1 MPLRTLFLR
10 EYPLLFAKV
19 CNLCQLRHSDVLRQK
34 GLALDST
41 IHLVDLLGA
50 TALLLWGLR
59 MIKTGVLKAY
69 GTLLRQWIGRGTKN
83 RVVAAFWGFVVTLG
97 LQSSTATAVIIASF
111 TARDI
116 VRPRLA
122 QAMMLGANLGTAVVT
137 LILSADV
144 HWIGSAFL
152 FMGVVVFSVA
162 QGTRNRNLGRAILG
176 LGFMLLALHLLSGVT
191 APLRES
197 ELVATVLAGLGDAP
211 VFAVLLSAGLAV
223 LASSSLAVVVLVMML
238 AASGIVEPTLALWL
252 VAGANL
258 GGAVPP
264 YLAVRGEGLA
274 AQRLTLANL
283 LVRGLGT
290 LVVLVLADPIAAQ
303 MTRFVPDGAA
313 LVASAHLIF
322 NAMLLVVF
330 LPLLGPVARLA
341 ELLTPERPTG
351 NNQVATYLDESLLS
365 VPDMALAVAARET
378 LRMGDLVGEMLDQ
391 TLLSVRN
398 SDAAPYETVSRL
410 EAEVD
415 RLHES
420 IKLYVARVSRAD
432 LDEEDRQRASEV
444 MSYAINLEHVGDI
457 TKRGLAEIAAKKAR
471 RKLSLSAEGLTEI
484 CEFFEQTRENLQMAQ
499 AIFMS
504 RDPAL
509 AARLVNLKIEI
520 RKLEARSAH
529 RHMER
534 MREGLS
540 ESLETSSIHLDLLRD
555 LKRINAHLASVAY
568 PILDELGL
576 LGESRLRNQNDAS

>member
-1 MPLRTLFLR
+1 
-10 EYPLLFAKV
+10 
-19 CNLCQLRHSDVLRQK
+19 
-34 GLALDST
+34 LDST

-69 GTLLRQWIGRGTKN
+69 GTLLRQWIGKGAKN

-290 LVVLVLADPIAAQ
+290 LVVLVLADPMAAQ
-303 MTRFVPDGAA
+303 MTRLVPDGAA

-341 ELLTPERPTG
+341 ELLAPERASG

-391 TLLSVRN
+391 TLQSVRN

-410 EAEVD
+410 EMEVD

-576 LGESRLRNQNDAS
+576 LGESRLRSRNDAS

>member
-1 MPLRTLFLR
+1 M
-10 EYPLLFAKV
+10 
-19 CNLCQLRHSDVLRQK
+19 
-34 GLALDST
+34 DST

-69 GTLLRQWIGRGTKN
+69 GTLLRQWIGRGAKN

-290 LVVLVLADPIAAQ
+290 LVVLVLADPMAAQ
-303 MTRFVPDGAA
+303 MTRLVPDGAA

-351 NNQVATYLDESLLS
+351 NSQVATYLDESLLS

>member
-1 MPLRTLFLR
+1 M
-10 EYPLLFAKV
+10 
-19 CNLCQLRHSDVLRQK
+19 
-34 GLALDST
+34 DST

-69 GTLLRQWIGRGTKN
+69 GTLLRQWIGRGAKN

-290 LVVLVLADPIAAQ
+290 LVVLVLADPMAAQ
-303 MTRFVPDGAA
+303 MTRLVPDGAA

-341 ELLTPERPTG
+341 ELLTPERASG

>member
-1 MPLRTLFLR
+1 M
-10 EYPLLFAKV
+10 
-19 CNLCQLRHSDVLRQK
+19 
-34 GLALDST
+34 DST

-69 GTLLRQWIGRGTKN
+69 GTLLRQWIGRGAKN

-162 QGTRNRNLGRAILG
+162 QGTRNRNLGRASLG
-176 LGFMLLALHLLSGVT
+176 RGFRLLALHLLSGVT

-290 LVVLVLADPIAAQ
+290 LVVLVLADPMAAQ

-341 ELLTPERPTG
+341 ELLTPERASG

>member
-1 MPLRTLFLR
+1 M
-10 EYPLLFAKV
+10 
-19 CNLCQLRHSDVLRQK
+19 N
-34 GLALDST
+34 ST
-41 IHLVDLLGA
+41 IQLVDLLGA

-59 MIKTGVLKAY
+59 MIKTGVLRAY
-69 GTLLRQWIGRGTKN
+69 GTVLRQWIGKGASN
-83 RVVAAFWGFVVTLG
+83 RFTSAFWGFVVTLG

-152 FMGVVVFSVA
+152 FVGVVLFSAA

-191 APLRES
+191 EPLRES
-197 ELVATVLAGLGDAP
+197 ELIATVLSGLGDAP
-211 VFAVLLSAGLAV
+211 VFAVLLSAGLAL

-264 YLAVRGEGLA
+264 YLTVRSEGLA
-274 AQRLTLANL
+274 ARRLTLANL
-283 LVRGLGT
+283 LVRALGT
-290 LVVLVLADPIAAQ
+290 LVVVLLADPMATQLTRIA
-303 MTRFVPDGAA
+303 PSGAA

-341 ELLTPERPTG
+341 ELLLPERSKG
-351 NNQVATYLDESLLS
+351 GSQAATYLDESLMS

-391 TLLSVRN
+391 TLQLVRN
-398 SDAAPYETVSRL
+398 SDAALYESVSGL

-432 LDEEDRQRASEV
+432 LDEEDTRRASEV
-444 MSYAINLEHVGDI
+444 ISYAINLEHVGDI
-457 TKRGLAEIAAKKAR
+457 IKRGLAEIAAKKAR
-471 RKLSLSAEGLTEI
+471 KKLSLSAQGLGEI
-484 CEFFEQTRENLQMAQ
+484 SEFFEQTRENLQMAQ

-504 RDPAL
+504 RDPTL
-509 AARLVNLKIEI
+509 AERLLNQKIEI
-520 RKLEARSAH
+520 RKLEARSAQL
-529 RHMER
+529 HMER
-534 MREGLS
+534 MRDGLS

-555 LKRINAHLASVAY
+555 LKRVNAHLASVAY
-568 PILDELGL
+568 PILEEMGL
-576 LGESRLRNQNDAS
+576 LGESRLRNQNVSG